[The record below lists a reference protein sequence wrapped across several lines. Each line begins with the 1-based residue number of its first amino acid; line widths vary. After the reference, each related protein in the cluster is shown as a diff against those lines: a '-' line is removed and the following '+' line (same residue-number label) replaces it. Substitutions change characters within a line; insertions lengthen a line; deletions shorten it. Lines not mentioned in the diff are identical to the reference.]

1 MTFWL
6 LEQRR
11 REDVSQAS
19 SVCEVYY
26 TMEARWGVA
35 SWLDKWP
42 FQSVNL
48 CYPHKLF
55 QGKAGARKT
64 TCHLIHKALAG
75 WCWHLTWTNHL
86 WCMRKIWMRCEKD
99 VPRKTLC
106 HFFLYDPPTCYA
118 HTQIYIIL
126 PAFVYLTF
134 WCECT
139 TFLYQL
145 LLSYDLLAEE
155 FVLQMT
161 KVIPI
166 NCCMYF
172 YCLW

>member
-106 HFFLYDPPTCYA
+106 HFLSLWPPNLLCSYSNLYHPTC
-118 HTQIYIIL
+118 L
-126 PAFVYLTF
+126 RLF
-134 WCECT
+134 
-139 TFLYQL
+139 
-145 LLSYDLLAEE
+145 DLLVWMYNLPVPTAP
-155 FVLQMT
+155 VLWSLGWGVRFT
-161 KVIPI
+161 
-166 NCCMYF
+166 ND
-172 YCLW
+172 